1 MMQIGSVGCVLAVD
15 ARDEM
20 KNGYGTKTSQFLK
33 LLGESS
39 RQINSYIF
47 SLVSNFEDA
56 KDISQQT
63 IETMWQ
69 KFDDF
74 EIGTDFACWGVKI
87 AHYKILGYRR
97 KLYNERIFFCDSIF
111 KQIDEVA
118 QKRSGQADERLKYLR
133 DCVKKLAPSDMVLLR
148 NRYELNHPV
157 KSLASR
163 SNKSEQYIY
172 RQLAK
177 INRLLYHCIRRN
189 MVREGS

>member
-1 MMQIGSVGCVLAVD
+1 
-15 ARDEM
+15 M

>member
-1 MMQIGSVGCVLAVD
+1 MNTMYD
-15 ARDEM
+15 
-20 KNGYGTKTSQFLK
+20 TKTSQFLK
-33 LLGESS
+33 LLGDSS

-63 IETMWQ
+63 VETMWQ

-87 AHYKILGYRR
+87 AHFKILGYRR
-97 KLYNERIFFCDSIF
+97 KLHNEKVYFSDSLF
-111 KQIDEVA
+111 EQIDEIA

-133 DCVKKLAPSDMVLLR
+133 ECVKKLAPSDMTLLR
-148 NRYELNHPV
+148 HRYELNHPV
-157 KSLASR
+157 KALASR
-163 SNKSEQYIY
+163 SNKSEQFIY

-177 INRLLYHCIRRN
+177 INRLLYHCIRCS
-189 MVREGS
+189 MAKEGS

>member
-1 MMQIGSVGCVLAVD
+1 
-15 ARDEM
+15 M
-20 KNGYGTKTSQFLK
+20 KNGHDTRTSQFLK

-63 IETMWQ
+63 VETMWQ

-74 EIGTDFACWGVKI
+74 EIGTDFACWGVQI

-97 KLYNERIFFCDSIF
+97 KLYNQKVFFSDAIFT
-111 KQIDEVA
+111 QIDEIA
-118 QKRSGQADERLKYLR
+118 KNRTSQADERLKYLR
-133 DCVKKLAPSDMVLLR
+133 ECVKRLAPGDMVLLR

-157 KSLASR
+157 KALASR
-163 SNKSEQYIY
+163 INKSEQFVY

-189 MVREGS
+189 MVKEGS

>member
-1 MMQIGSVGCVLAVD
+1 MMQIDSVGCVLAVD